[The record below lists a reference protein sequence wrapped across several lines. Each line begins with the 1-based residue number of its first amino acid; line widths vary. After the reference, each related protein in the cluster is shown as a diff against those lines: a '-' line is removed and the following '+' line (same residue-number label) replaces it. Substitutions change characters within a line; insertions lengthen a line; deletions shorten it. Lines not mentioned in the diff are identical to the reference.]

1 MTYDPHGRDRPD
13 ILRKRDDSMSGALT
27 GGIAVALLL
36 LFGIAIFALSS
47 GNRDIV
53 ATDQPRTERTTPA
66 PVDHRPGWHAG
77 RAWARSEHP
86 KPETAGKSAA
96 GWRRGEIRSS
106 AAAVAKEPPTPGE
119 ALSLCDVAA
128 I

>member
-66 PVDHRPGWHAG
+66 PATTGQGGTQVAPGRDLNIPNPRPPANPPPAG
-77 RAWARSEHP
+77 
-86 KPETAGKSAA
+86 GAA
-96 GWRRGEIRSS
+96 
-106 AAAVAKEPPTPGE
+106 K
-119 ALSLCDVAA
+119 
-128 I
+128 